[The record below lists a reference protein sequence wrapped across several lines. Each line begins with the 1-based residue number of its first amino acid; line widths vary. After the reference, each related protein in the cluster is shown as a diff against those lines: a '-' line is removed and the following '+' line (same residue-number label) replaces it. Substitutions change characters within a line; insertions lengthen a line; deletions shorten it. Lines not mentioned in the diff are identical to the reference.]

1 MSSAKRG
8 KTALVLAGGGLT
20 GGVYEVGALRAIDDL
35 LVDRTVNDFDIY
47 VGTSAGALVTS
58 LLANGVSPE
67 DMLQVF
73 RGDHPTIRNMENRDI
88 LTLSGSDVLRWAR
101 GLPSGLLDIAQNYLH
116 APESLNIFELMWSL
130 SALVPAG
137 LYDGR
142 SLETYVREALTSV
155 GRSDDFA
162 DLQREL
168 YIVATDLNSG
178 ERVVFSKD
186 ENFDV
191 PISLAVAASTCLP
204 PIYKPV
210 AIGNKVYVDGGLR
223 GTASL
228 DIARE
233 HGADLIVCI
242 NPLVPYN
249 NGAWR
254 DKPFFSPDGG
264 YLTKKGMQG
273 ILSQSSRISTHAG
286 LHYQVKQIRKHHP
299 DIDVIVIEPRPDD
312 CQMFYYNI
320 MRHSVLLMLAEHGFE
335 SVTLHLAED
344 YPNYKQILARHGI
357 PLSRRIVVDELREIQ
372 ESGYDLEIIRLVL
385 EKRSSSCNRIR
396 GDCIC
401 ELSRVL
407 AELEMTL
414 DNMTT
419 VAAAATGAPA

>member
-1 MSSAKRG
+1 M
-8 KTALVLAGGGLT
+8 
-20 GGVYEVGALRAIDDL
+20 
-35 LVDRTVNDFDIY
+35 
-47 VGTSAGALVTS
+47 
-58 LLANGVSPE
+58 
-67 DMLQVF
+67 
-73 RGDHPTIRNMENRDI
+73 
-88 LTLSGSDVLRWAR
+88 
-101 GLPSGLLDIAQNYLH
+101 
-116 APESLNIFELMWSL
+116 
-130 SALVPAG
+130 PAG

-142 SLETYVREALTSV
+142 SLEKYVHEALTSV

-162 DLQREL
+162 ALQREL
-168 YIVATDLNSG
+168 YIVATDFNSG

-191 PISLAVAASTCLP
+191 PISRAVAASTCLP

-249 NGAWR
+249 NSALGS
-254 DKPFFSPDGG
+254 KPFFSPDGG
-264 YLTKKGMQG
+264 YLTKKGMQA
-273 ILSQSSRISTHAG
+273 ILSQSSRITTHTG
-286 LHYQVKQIRKHHP
+286 LHYQVKQIREHHP
-299 DIDVIVIEPRPDD
+299 NIDVIVIEPRPDD
-312 CQMFYYNI
+312 CQMFYYN
-320 MRHSVLLMLAEHGFE
+320 MRYSVLLMLAEHGFE

-372 ESGYDLEIIRLVL
+372 ESGYDPEVIRLVL

-414 DNMTT
+414 DSMTT
-419 VAAAATGAPA
+419 AGTVATVATG